1 MSLNPRNLYLDFQEA
16 ANNFDCDFKESGLFI
31 MSSRPRGRMVP
42 SEAKNHEVSAKPSAV
57 AAKKKESQK
66 DKDKQRENRRS
77 RKEAR
82 SATVAAVLAEKPAED
97 ASDEEVDE
105 LMANVTQDS
114 ENEVDGSDG
123 ETVREEDGLHFP
135 SNSFE
140 DTSPDSARGRM
151 DAYKKVL
158 ERLGKGKDVEDLRT
172 WVKLAHATE
181 RTYQET
187 LARYAADLA
196 KCTDEIKKLK
206 KEIALCS
213 VVTPGLVKVKER
225 KARDSM
231 TREQRQ
237 MMNEVAHVVRSIVI
251 RGVKFPFRGW
261 NEYSD
266 KPGTVCSMVMKAI
279 SFPPMSTDQEK
290 KLIYVN
296 FVQGLMPRMLTQS
309 RNLITQHMRG
319 QFNGEMVFVFLE
331 LWHYLTNIRT

>member
-16 ANNFDCDFKESGLFI
+16 ANNFDCDFEESGLFI
-31 MSSRPRGRMVP
+31 MSSRPRGRMLP
-42 SEAKNHEVSAKPSAV
+42 SEAKNHDVSAKPAAV

-114 ENEVDGSDG
+114 ENEDDGSDD
-123 ETVREEDGLHFP
+123 EAREEDGLHFP
-135 SNSFE
+135 SNSFD

-158 ERLGKGKDVEDLRT
+158 ERLGKGKDVEELRT

-187 LARYAADLA
+187 LARYAAEIA

-206 KEIALCS
+206 REVALCS
-213 VVTPGLVKVKER
+213 VVTPGLFKTKER

-309 RNLITQHMRG
+309 RNLITQYMRG

-331 LWHYLTNIRT
+331 LWHYSTNIGT

>member
-1 MSLNPRNLYLDFQEA
+1 
-16 ANNFDCDFKESGLFI
+16 
-31 MSSRPRGRMVP
+31 MVP

-57 AAKKKESQK
+57 AANRKESQK

-82 SATVAAVLAEKPAED
+82 SATVAAVVAEKPAED

-105 LMANVTQDS
+105 LMANVTQYSEDEADDDS
-114 ENEVDGSDG
+114 GR

-237 MMNEVAHVVRSIVI
+237 MMNEVGHVVRSIIV

-279 SFPPMSTDQEK
+279 SFPPMSTDQDK

-331 LWHYLTNIRT
+331 LWHCSTNIGT